1 MAVVL
6 PQSIQSDV
14 QQALPVIP
22 NNGNPAGAYNMPQAG
37 GADAQGAAQAAP
49 DPFAWLKPSVYM
61 EEVKTR
67 LANWDEDVQQ
77 GIERLMLPQEQGLY
91 NPILN
96 AQGQGYVPVTDDGIP
111 IMTTQYKQA
120 VNAPIIPGEPIIPL
134 MVYDTPYEQTVP
146 QYVLPEM

>member
-14 QQALPVIP
+14 QSALPVIP

-37 GADAQGAAQAAP
+37 QQEQAAP
-49 DPFAWLKPSVYM
+49 VNDPFAWLKPSVYM

-67 LANWDEDVQQ
+67 LANWDQEVQA
-77 GIERLMLPQEQGLY
+77 GIERIMMPQERGLY
-91 NPILN
+91 NPVLN
-96 AQGQGYVPVTDDGIP
+96 AQGQGYVPVTDDGLP

-120 VNAPIIPGEPIIPL
+120 VNAPIIPGEPVIPL
-134 MVYDTPYEQTVP
+134 MIHDEVPDYQIP

>member
-14 QQALPVIP
+14 QSALPVIP
-22 NNGNPAGAYNMPQAG
+22 NNGNPAGAYNMPHA
-37 GADAQGAAQAAP
+37 AEVNAQEQPQVAN

-67 LANWDEDVQQ
+67 LANWDDDVQK
-77 GIERLMLPQEQGLY
+77 GIERIMLPQEQGYY
-91 NPILN
+91 NPMV
-96 AQGQGYVPVTDDGIP
+96 GGYVPVTDDGLP

-120 VNAPIIPGEPIIPL
+120 VGDPIIPGEPVIPL
-134 MVYDTPYEQTVP
+134 MIHDEIPDYQIP

>member
-37 GADAQGAAQAAP
+37 QPVQQQAAP
-49 DPFAWLKPSVYM
+49 VDPFAWLKPSAYM

-67 LANWDEDVQQ
+67 LANWDADVQQ
-77 GIERLMLPQEQGLY
+77 GIEKLMLPQEQGYY
-91 NPILN
+91 NPVMN
-96 AQGQGYVPVTDDGIP
+96 TQGQGYVPVTDDGLP
-111 IMTTQYKQA
+111 IMTNQYDNA
-120 VNAPIIPGEPIIPL
+120 VGLPVDQGPVLPL
-134 MVYDTPYEQTVP
+134 MIQDTIPEYSIP
-146 QYVLPEM
+146 QYAR

>member
-22 NNGNPAGAYNMPQAG
+22 NNGNPAGAYNMPQA
-37 GADAQGAAQAAP
+37 AEEQPQVAN

-96 AQGQGYVPVTDDGIP
+96 NQGQGYVPVTDDGLP
-111 IMTTQYKQA
+111 IMSTQYKNA
-120 VNAPIIPGEPIIPL
+120 VNAPIIPGEPVIPL
-134 MVYDTPYEQTVP
+134 MVHDTPYEQTVP

>member
-22 NNGNPAGAYNMPQAG
+22 NNGNPAGAYNMPHAG
-37 GADAQGAAQAAP
+37 QQEQAAP
-49 DPFAWLKPSVYM
+49 VNDPFAWLKPSVYM

-67 LANWDEDVQQ
+67 LANWDQEVQA
-77 GIERLMLPQEQGLY
+77 GIERIMLPQEQGFY
-91 NPILN
+91 NPVINQDGL
-96 AQGQGYVPVTDDGIP
+96 GYVPVTDDGIP

-120 VNAPIIPGEPIIPL
+120 ADVPIIPGEPVIPL
-134 MVYDTPYEQTVP
+134 MIYDTPYEQTVP